1 MSGKRHIL
9 RGPRGRFAAAAEP
22 GFELKRGRGDRAKG
36 RPQIRAKHKRAL
48 TKAEIEDFL
57 VRLVETCNVSLAA
70 RELKRSTR
78 VFYDL
83 RRRDPDFR
91 AAWLAALREGYDL
104 LEMEMVRRARFGTR
118 KDVFYRGRKTATT
131 RVFNDATALRLLA
144 LHRKSVERMRA
155 QDETPKR
162 DGKALFDELAARLA
176 EIKAEQEAARK
187 AGEAG
192 GGGDV

>member
-1 MSGKRHIL
+1 M
-9 RGPRGRFAAAAEP
+9 
-22 GFELKRGRGDRAKG
+22 
-36 RPQIRAKHKRAL
+36 
-48 TKAEIEDFL
+48 
-57 VRLVETCNVSLAA
+57 
-70 RELKRSTR
+70 
-78 VFYDL
+78 
-83 RRRDPDFR
+83 
-91 AAWLAALREGYDL
+91 
-104 LEMEMVRRARFGTR
+104 
-118 KDVFYRGRKTATT
+118 
-131 RVFNDATALRLLA
+131 FNDATALRLLA